1 MTATIMPPEML
12 QHFGVCAHQ
21 NTLVYVSSHLCSQ
34 PEYVAPLVAAI
45 THPDGPDASGKVFVL
60 GAGYISEIRWER
72 SRGVFFK
79 TDNSFTPSAVG
90 IISRFPFAFLKSVCR
105 VGETTVGRTY

>member
-1 MTATIMPPEML
+1 MPPEML
-12 QHFGVCAHQ
+12 EHFSVCAHQ

-72 SRGVFFK
+72 SRGV
-79 TDNSFTPSAVG
+79 V
-90 IISRFPFAFLKSVCR
+90 SRRTIASRPRLWVLSPVFPFAFLKSVCA
-105 VGETTVGRTY
+105 

>member
-12 QHFGVCAHQ
+12 EHFNVCARQ
-21 NTLVYVSSHLCSQ
+21 SPLLYVTSHLCSQ

-45 THPDGPDASGKVFVL
+45 THPDGPDANGKVFVL

-72 SRGVFFK
+72 SRGVVFK
-79 TDNSFTPSAVG
+79 TDNSFTPSAVA
-90 IISRFPFAFLKSVCR
+90 IILSVSHSFPDIRLWCR
-105 VGETTVGRTY
+105 